1 MQILYELRQKNK
13 TTKKKSLQQSEL
25 HFFSF
30 HFIYFFWAGG
40 RGGVVGN
47 SYGDGRDKAKQGSCN
62 DSRSFSASAYSKLAF
77 ELQHA
82 FSTLRLGS
90 AEASPRLSLGEMT
103 AAVQQHDGRDLAVK
117 IR

>member
-13 TTKKKSLQQSEL
+13 TKKKKSLQQSEL

-30 HFIYFFWAGG
+30 HFIYFFWAGR
-40 RGGVVGN
+40 RGGSWS

-103 AAVQQHDGRDLAVK
+103 AAVQQHDGRDPAVK